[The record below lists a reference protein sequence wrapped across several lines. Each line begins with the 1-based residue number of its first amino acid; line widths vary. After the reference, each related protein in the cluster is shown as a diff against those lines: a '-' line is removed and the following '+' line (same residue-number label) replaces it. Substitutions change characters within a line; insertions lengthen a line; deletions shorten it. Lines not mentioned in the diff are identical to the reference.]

1 MSSEKS
7 LLRNCFSLLGIVISL
22 GALFAFALL
31 MIVDVLYGHS
41 GPYFGLVAYI
51 MVPGALVCGLGLIV
65 AGVIMQYLVNN
76 YQADPA
82 HQSCSLTHK
91 DECCYCTWFKGFVKG
106 FRLPDLNISLTKCS
120 TWLSLFV
127 ILIVL
132 GIAGAVLCLAAINAY
147 HWTEDDEFCGELC
160 HVTMEPENVAHKDS
174 PHANVACVECH
185 VGPGI
190 DAYAY
195 AKINGIRQLA
205 QNVTKTYHTPIH
217 VPVSAMYGKHLDGK
231 TKTQHTCM
239 SCHWNPKYVG
249 NKEKS
254 FTHFLK
260 NEEDLKASLRMS
272 IKVGGCDPKTG
283 IVGGAHSHVT
293 PNGKK
298 LEFITDNNKRN
309 GEVVW
314 IRQTFE
320 DGKTRIYTNG
330 DEVDTKKQT
339 VFTMGCLDCHNR
351 PAHRYASPVTAV
363 DMALELGT
371 LPLELGENVKYTV
384 IELLTAEYATQE
396 DAMKGIKDGLTE
408 MYGGDA
414 EAEEEE
420 GAEPANEHLE
430 QAIKTVQNIYKRNIF
445 PAMKASWEAYPDN
458 IGHKESIGCARCH
471 NETLVDAEEGEPVR
485 NGCQDCH
492 TITAQF
498 KDGEWDEADI
508 KGLEF
513 QHMDGNDQSDI
524 TTCSKCHNGTY

>member
-1 MSSEKS
+1 
-7 LLRNCFSLLGIVISL
+7 
-22 GALFAFALL
+22 
-31 MIVDVLYGHS
+31 
-41 GPYFGLVAYI
+41 
-51 MVPGALVCGLGLIV
+51 
-65 AGVIMQYLVNN
+65 
-76 YQADPA
+76 
-82 HQSCSLTHK
+82 
-91 DECCYCTWFKGFVKG
+91 
-106 FRLPDLNISLTKCS
+106 
-120 TWLSLFV
+120 
-127 ILIVL
+127 
-132 GIAGAVLCLAAINAY
+132 
-147 HWTEDDEFCGELC
+147 
-160 HVTMEPENVAHKDS
+160 
-174 PHANVACVECH
+174 
-185 VGPGI
+185 
-190 DAYAY
+190 
-195 AKINGIRQLA
+195 
-205 QNVTKTYHTPIH
+205 
-217 VPVSAMYGKHLDGK
+217 
-231 TKTQHTCM
+231 M

-298 LEFITDNNKRN
+298 LEFITDNDKRN
-309 GEVVW
+309 GEIVW

-320 DGKTRIYTNG
+320 DGKTQIYTNG
-330 DEVDTKKQT
+330 EEVDTKKQT
-339 VFTMGCLDCHNR
+339 VFNMGCLDCHNR

-384 IELLTAEYATQE
+384 IELLTGEYETKE
-396 DAMKGIKDGLTE
+396 EAMKAIKDGLTE

-420 GAEPANEHLE
+420 ENAEPANEHLE
-430 QAIKTVQNIYKRNIF
+430 QAIKTVQNIYSRNIF
-445 PAMKASWEAYPDN
+445 PAMKASWQAYPDN

-471 NETLVDAEEGEPVR
+471 NESLVDAEEGEPVR

-492 TITAQF
+492 LITAQF

-513 QHMDGNDQSDI
+513 QHLDGNDQSDI
-524 TTCSKCHNGTY
+524 TTCSKCHTGTY